1 MGIILEPWHDG
12 TVSPFLR
19 ACALIKCPDEF
30 HGESLSDSAP
40 TQPLET
46 FPKRASTSGPFT
58 GLAISLDRREAI
70 SNQEFAD
77 AVRRLRI
84 LCRFGL
90 VIWPAYALL
99 DLPLIW
105 QVHQAPLLWFLI
117 WRVVAWVVLAGV
129 YLRIRRE
136 ELPSEGTFRALEITA
151 FAACALM
158 TAFMAV
164 LAGGIDSSYALGI
177 LILMLVRAPLL
188 PEPWRRG
195 ALPFA
200 VMWACF
206 PVTMAGAAWIFG
218 DVAAQ
223 FADGRALTLFLFHNS
238 FLGGAAV
245 LGTIVGH
252 VVYQVRHEALAEGQV
267 GRYQLLRK
275 LGEGGMG
282 EVWAAHDRT
291 LRQTVALK
299 VLKPALANSDQSRSR
314 FDREVMATTRLTHP
328 NTIRI
333 TDHGETPD
341 GLCYYA
347 MEFLEGRDL
356 EAVIRDEGALPPERA
371 VHLIAQACGSLA
383 EAHDKGFVHRDVKPE
398 NLYVSE
404 LGGVSD
410 HVKVLDFG
418 IAKVSADPE
427 ATRLTQA
434 GMVVGTP
441 LYIAPEAI
449 RGEDVDARSD
459 VYAMGCVLFAV
470 LTGGPPFRGDTT
482 YSLLMHHTQTPP
494 EAPSARL
501 GRGLPVG
508 LDDIVLRCLAKDPE
522 QRFADAGELAQ
533 ALGEVRYDDVQ
544 SLDSDEGPDLGP
556 RI

>member
-12 TVSPFLR
+12 TVLGRIR
-19 ACALIKCPDEF
+19 ARALVKCPDGPSGDPLSEF
-30 HGESLSDSAP
+30 AP
-40 TQPLET
+40 TQPLEK
-46 FPKRASTSGPFT
+46 FPTRASTSGPFT

-70 SNQEFAD
+70 SAKEFGD
-77 AVRRLRI
+77 AVQRLRI
-84 LCRFGL
+84 MCKVGL
-90 VIWPAYALL
+90 VVWPAYALL

-105 QVHQAPLLWFLI
+105 QVRQAPLEWYLI
-117 WRVVAWVVLAGV
+117 WRVVAWAVVAGV

-136 ELPSEGTFRALEITA
+136 DLPGEGAFRALELAA
-151 FAACALM
+151 FGACALM

-177 LILMLVRAPLL
+177 LILMLVRAPLI

-200 VMWACF
+200 VMWACY
-206 PVTMAGAAWIFG
+206 PVTMAGAALIFG

-223 FADGRALTLFLFHNS
+223 FSDGRSLTLFLFHNS

-245 LGTIVGH
+245 LGTIVSH
-252 VVYQVRHEALAEGQV
+252 VVYQVRHEALSEGQL

-275 LGEGGMG
+275 LGVGGMG

-299 VLKPALANSDQSRSR
+299 VLKPELAASDQSRSR

-347 MEFLEGRDL
+347 MEFLEGLDL
-356 EAVIRDEGALPPERA
+356 EALIRDEGALPPERA

-383 EAHDKGFVHRDVKPE
+383 EAHEKGFVHRDVKPE

-418 IAKVSADPE
+418 IAKVSTDPN

-459 VYAMGCVLFAV
+459 VYAMGCVLFAA

-482 YSLLMHHTQTPP
+482 YKLLMHHTQSKP
-494 EAPSARL
+494 EAPSSRL

-508 LDDIVLRCLAKDPE
+508 LDDIVLRCLAKAPA
-522 QRFADAGELAQ
+522 QRYADAGELAR
-533 ALGEVRYDDVQ
+533 ALGEIRYADVQ
-544 SLDSDEGPDLGP
+544 SLDGDEGFGP